1 MSGSTRQASFK
12 NQAISCSVP
21 AVIASA
27 ATMLAAIAA
36 GAAPPRRLSE
46 ATPGIAELSFFGATI
61 SKSNLGGYGPDSGE
75 ENLRFE
81 GVGQTASGFSIDLVV
96 TALDGY
102 EPYNTERTMINGMFG
117 RESPLLKHSSNATHT
132 PPSLCLLRLSRPSRH
147 TQRST
152 FWRSARRRCSSAS
165 RRRAAAATA
174 SRSTPSPSSS
184 TTSTTAAPPRASGCA
199 SATTRRTPPRRRSTR
214 PSRRSSRSAP
224 STTAAPSSTQRRRA
238 SAATTRSI
246 PTT

>member
-102 EPYNTERTMINGMFG
+102 EPYNTERNIVNGVFG
-117 RESPLLKHSSNATHT
+117 RESPSLKHHTHT
-132 PPSLCLLRLSRPSRH
+132 SLRLSRPFRR

-184 TTSTTAAPPRASGCA
+184 TTWTTAAPSCASGYA

-214 PSRRSSRSAP
+214 PWRRSSRSAS

-238 SAATTRSI
+238 WAATTRRTR
-246 PTT
+246 TT